1 MRVFCPEHKRGFFA
15 PRQSPIKC
23 ENRGH
28 VLGTIDFEGEAT
40 LPAEIHWQYCCN
52 CEHFCPIDFEQYGL
66 ERCPVCTRRSSLL
79 YLCDR
84 CHVISFESNTPLQ
97 TKNFTLNSDGVPQ
110 PSCPGCLHSASA
122 DLHEHV
128 CDALGTT
135 FMTALNTCPVCEERL
150 DVAPS
155 FPSTV
160 ALYLKRTRSADKV
173 SVTFDYETESFLPVE
188 DGEFV
193 VVTNQDPAILLPRA
207 TRFASRRDFYEFYQ
221 DYFHCP
227 KPEAGEVNVIQPAR
241 VVRAENGW
249 RLESTGVLDVVPE
262 QPKKKLT
269 PAIPREEVVPQR
281 PQVAAA
287 PVANKPQPI
296 ANESRPI
303 ANESRPISPEPRPLP
318 NDSRPIANEAR
329 PIANESR
336 PIAPEPRPLPNE
348 PRPIANEP
356 RQIANALDEKR
367 SSQGTERPC
376 SECGALVE
384 SRYAYCWKCGHPL
397 GGEQKPAS
405 GKNPPR
411 GSLLAAAMLED
422 DELTIQHE
430 MPARSV
436 FPWATTKQAEHPSS
450 SRGSVLKLIAIGAV
464 AFLLL
469 SLGVFGLMR
478 SASQTVAT
486 SVATQP
492 KTETTAATTQPN
504 TVTTTAPAPVQ
515 PATSESV
522 APVPASTV
530 EATPPSSGVSPEDEL
545 LARLRERR
553 LTATNS
559 ERPKIVEAFAKIERK
574 YPRDYRFPY
583 ERAKLVVKSSQSGAR
598 DEAFKALSVAAERAI
613 SAGKANEMLSGLE
626 TDKSGDF
633 HRLAQGRQEWTR
645 LVAALKRK
653 DTSLLLTKTQFQ

>member
-28 VLGTIDFEGEAT
+28 VLGTLDFEGEART
-40 LPAEIHWQYCCN
+40 PAEIRWQYCCN
-52 CEHFCPIDFEQYGL
+52 CEHFCPVDFERDGL

-97 TKNFTLNSDGVPQ
+97 TKNFTLNADGVPQ
-110 PSCPGCLHSASA
+110 PSCPGCLRTASA
-122 DLHEHV
+122 DLHEHI
-128 CDALGTT
+128 CEALGMT
-135 FMTALNTCPVCEERL
+135 FITALNTCPVCEERL
-150 DVAPS
+150 DVAPA

-193 VVTNQDPAILLPRA
+193 VVTNQDPAIVLPRA
-207 TRFASRRDFYEFYQ
+207 TRFASRRDFYEYYQ
-221 DYFHCP
+221 DYYHCP
-227 KPEAGEVNVIQPAR
+227 NPEAGEVNVIEPAR

-249 RLESTGVLDVVPE
+249 GLESTGVLDVLLD
-262 QPKKKLT
+262 QPKKRIT
-269 PAIPREEVVPQR
+269 PALGREVVATAKP
-281 PQVAAA
+281 PEPAA
-287 PVANKPQPI
+287 PVASKPEPVVSKPQTIVAEPPRPASEPQRTPI
-296 ANESRPI
+296 EPQRTPVETRPI
-303 ANESRPISPEPRPLP
+303 AT
-318 NDSRPIANEAR
+318 EAR
-329 PIANESR
+329 
-336 PIAPEPRPLPNE
+336 LP
-348 PRPIANEP
+348 
-356 RQIANALDEKR
+356 
-367 SSQGTERPC
+367 QGDERPC

-384 SRYAYCWKCGHPL
+384 SRYAFCWKCGHSL
-397 GGEQKPAS
+397 SGEQKPAS
-405 GKNPPR
+405 GNNPPR

-422 DELTIQHE
+422 DELTIQHDL
-430 MPARSV
+430 PPRSV
-436 FPWATTKQAEHPSS
+436 FPWATTKQSEHPSS

-469 SLGVFGLMR
+469 SLGIFGLMR

-486 SVATQP
+486 TPATQP
-492 KTETTAATTQPN
+492 TAETTAPAS
-504 TVTTTAPAPVQ
+504 APVQTAPVQ
-515 PATSESV
+515 PATTESV
-522 APVPASTV
+522 TPIPASSVAQTQ
-530 EATPPSSGVSPEDEL
+530 PSPSVSPEDEL

-553 LTATNS
+553 MTATNS

-583 ERAKLVVKSSQSGAR
+583 ERAKLVAKSSQSGAR

-613 SAGKANEMLSGLE
+613 STGKASEMLSGLE
-626 TDKSGDF
+626 TDKEGDF